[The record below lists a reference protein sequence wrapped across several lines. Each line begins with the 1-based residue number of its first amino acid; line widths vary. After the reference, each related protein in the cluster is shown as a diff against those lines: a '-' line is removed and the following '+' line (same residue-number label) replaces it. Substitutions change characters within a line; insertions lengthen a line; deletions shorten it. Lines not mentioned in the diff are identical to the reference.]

1 MSIDPVRSIPDG
13 RRVVVK
19 IGSKSLVSASDR
31 FEALAH
37 QIAALRAEGRS
48 VVVVSSGAIALGRQR
63 LGFEK
68 RPTEMAALQ
77 ACAAV
82 GQSLLMR
89 AWEEAFA
96 PHDVPVAQILL
107 THADL
112 ADRERYLNARAAID
126 SLLDLRAIPIIN
138 ENDTVAVDEIKFGDN
153 DQLAAMVA
161 TLTGADLL
169 VLLTDVEG
177 LLDEEGRRVSLV
189 DDPERAA
196 ALVSGG
202 QTDLGSGGMGSKLEA
217 ARRATLRGIPS
228 VIADARDARVLARV
242 LSGED
247 VGTLFTPKGSRL
259 ASRKHWIAYTL
270 RPRGTIIVDAGAA
283 EAIRGGRRS
292 LLPAG
297 IAGVRGDFSPGD
309 AVTLVDLGGIEI
321 ARGLCRYGTRDAARI
336 AGAGTRDIGAILG
349 FHGGDEVVHRDDLV
363 LVLTGVEISPPE
375 PRARRGQ
382 PPARS
387 RTWSRIQASWRHG
400 SGRRGLPRAA
410 SRAPDRALRRAFA
423 S

>member
-1 MSIDPVRSIPDG
+1 VSGASPRSVPDG
-13 RRVVVK
+13 RRIVVK
-19 IGSKSLVSASDR
+19 IGSKSLVSAADR
-31 FEALAH
+31 FEALAR
-37 QIAALRAEGRS
+37 QIAKLHGEGRA

-63 LGFEK
+63 LAFDK

-126 SLLDLRAIPIIN
+126 SLLDLRAVPIIN

-177 LLDEEGRRVSLV
+177 LLDAAGQRVSIV
-189 DDPERAA
+189 EDDTRATG
-196 ALVSGG
+196 LVSNDRS
-202 QTDLGSGGMGSKLEA
+202 DLGSGGMGSKLEA

-228 VIADARDARVLARV
+228 IIADARDPDVLAKV
-242 LSGED
+242 LAGED

-270 RPRGTIIVDAGAA
+270 RPRGTILVDAGAA

-297 IAGVRGDFSPGD
+297 IVGVRGDFAAGD
-309 AVTLVDLGGIEI
+309 AITLVDLAGNEI
-321 ARGLCRYGTRDAARI
+321 ARGLARYATRDVARI
-336 AGAGTRDIGAILG
+336 AGASTREIGAILG
-349 FHGGDEVVHRDDLV
+349 FHGGDEIVHRDDLV
-363 LVLTGVEISPPE
+363 VV
-375 PRARRGQ
+375 
-382 PPARS
+382 
-387 RTWSRIQASWRHG
+387 
-400 SGRRGLPRAA
+400 
-410 SRAPDRALRRAFA
+410 
-423 S
+423 